1 LKITFELPIFLLFL
15 YSFTFVSFL
24 KNFNIQ
30 YLMPDA
36 SQLTISTTGL
46 IIFIFFNIICNK
58 TKLTSK
64 LLMAFVE
71 AERLHELKK
80 TKSKNP
86 T

>member
-1 LKITFELPIFLLFL
+1 
-15 YSFTFVSFL
+15 
-24 KNFNIQ
+24 
-30 YLMPDA
+30 MPDA

>member
-1 LKITFELPIFLLFL
+1 
-15 YSFTFVSFL
+15 
-24 KNFNIQ
+24 
-30 YLMPDA
+30 MPDA

-80 TKSKNP
+80 TKSKESNLILHFFIILQN
-86 T
+86 

>member
-1 LKITFELPIFLLFL
+1 
-15 YSFTFVSFL
+15 
-24 KNFNIQ
+24 
-30 YLMPDA
+30 MPDA

-80 TKSKNP
+80 LKVKIQLNIAFLLFCKIDLSK
-86 T
+86 